1 MHIGIER
8 RAYTLDLLKVE
19 RADKDAPRIVGHAAV
34 FNQWADIGGFF
45 RERVRPGAFA
55 RAIREDDIRSLF
67 NHDANLILGR
77 KKAGTLELKE
87 DETGLHTVTLPGD
100 QTYARDLLASLERG
114 DVDQMSFGFRT
125 LKDEWN
131 YEARIP
137 ERTLIEVELFDI
149 SPVTFP
155 AYPTTDVGVRTL
167 EAYRKANPGGGLNT
181 INAEAICRSRKQR
194 AYRHF

>member
-1 MHIGIER
+1 MDIER
-8 RAYTLDLLKVE
+8 RAYALDVLKVE

-34 FNQWADIGGFF
+34 FNQWAEIGGFF
-45 RERVRPGAFA
+45 REQVRPGAFT
-55 RAIREDDIRSLF
+55 RAIREDDIRALF

-77 KKAGTLELKE
+77 KKAGTLELRE
-87 DETGLHTVTLPGD
+87 DETGLHTITLPGD
-100 QTYARDLLASLERG
+100 QSYARDLLVALERG

-131 YEARIP
+131 YDARIP

-155 AYPTTDVGVRTL
+155 AYPTTDVGVRAL
-167 EAYRKANPGGGLNT
+167 ETYRKAHPAGGLNT
-181 INAEAICRSRKQR
+181 INAEAICRSKKQR